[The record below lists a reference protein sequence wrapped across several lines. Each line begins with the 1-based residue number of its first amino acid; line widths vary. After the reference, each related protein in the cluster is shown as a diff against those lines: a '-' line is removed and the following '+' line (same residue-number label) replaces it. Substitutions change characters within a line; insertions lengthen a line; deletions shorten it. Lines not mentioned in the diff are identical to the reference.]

1 MRKTIT
7 GLSLLI
13 LVLCAAAPA
22 GARDG
27 DFGLGAILGE
37 PTGPSFKVWTGA
49 ASAIDGAAAW
59 SLDDRNSFHL
69 HIDYLWHNLTVFRLI
84 KGSMPLY
91 FGLGGRIQFRE
102 GNDDDLIGVRIP
114 VGIEYLPANTPLGI
128 FVEIVPVL
136 NLAPDTEMDME
147 GALGIRYYF

>member
-1 MRKTIT
+1 MRK
-7 GLSLLI
+7 SLACVSILFLI
-13 LVLCAAAPA
+13 LCLTLPAA
-22 GARDG
+22 ARDG

-49 ASAIDGAAAW
+49 SSAIDGAAAW

-69 HIDYLWHNLTVFRLI
+69 HVDYLWHNFSVIKLT

-91 FGLGGRIQFRE
+91 FGLGGRIQFEE
-102 GNDDDLIGVRIP
+102 GDDDDLIGARIP
-114 VGIEYLPANTPLGI
+114 VGLEYLPARTPLGI
-128 FVEIVPVL
+128 FMEIVPVL
-136 NLAPDTEMDME
+136 NLAPDTEFDME

>member
-1 MRKTIT
+1 MRK
-7 GLSLLI
+7 SLACVSI
-13 LVLCAAAPA
+13 LVLILYLTLPAA
-22 GARDG
+22 ARDG

-49 ASAIDGAAAW
+49 SSAIDGAAAW

-69 HIDYLWHNLTVFRLI
+69 HVDYLWHNFSVIKLT

-91 FGLGGRIQFRE
+91 FGLGGRIQFEE
-102 GNDDDLIGVRIP
+102 GDDDDLIGARIP
-114 VGIEYLPANTPLGI
+114 VGLEYLPARTPLGI
-128 FVEIVPVL
+128 FMEIVPVL
-136 NLAPDTEMDME
+136 NLAPDTEFDME